1 MKKVLETTG
10 SPPMDTNMSQLADL
24 GGVEFPVFR
33 EITPEDLLSYYSK
46 GWVVFQLGK
55 DFEIYIAMKAD
66 NKKVVWVASS
76 IGEA

>member
-10 SPPMDTNMSQLADL
+10 STPMDTNRAQLADL

-33 EITPEDLLSYYSK
+33 EITPEDLMNYYSK

-55 DFEIYIAMKAD
+55 GFEIFIAMKAD
-66 NKKVVWVASS
+66 NAKVIWVASK